1 MSKILIQ
8 NGRIIDPA
16 NNIDQSLPVYIAAGK
31 IVSVGQKPA
40 DFTADITL
48 DAQNKIVCPGFV
60 DLSVRLREPGHSRK
74 GSIHSETRAAAAAGV
89 TSLCLP
95 PDTRPIIDTPSV
107 VEYIRDKAEQ
117 AGYPNVF
124 PFAALTKQ
132 LKGQELSNMQA
143 LKRMGCIAVSNAMCA
158 PQNLLIL
165 RHAMEYAVSHDLPLA
180 LHPDEPS
187 LSRGGC
193 LHEGAVASQYGLPG
207 IPAAA
212 ETIAVTQTLELSIL
226 TGCRVHFSQISG
238 QGAVKKIQQAQHEGL
253 PVTADVAIHQL
264 HLTDTDL
271 TPFDSRYHVLPPFRG
286 QLDKTAL
293 REGLINNTLTAICS
307 DHQPHDLDA
316 KLGALPETEPGISA
330 LETLLPL
337 TLQLVAENSLS
348 LSQAI
353 SRLTDKPAAIFSL
366 NKGTLSPGMDADICI
381 FDPNKNWQVNKDT
394 WHSAGINTPY
404 WEQTLQG
411 KVSHTLQSGKII
423 YQDNV

>member
-8 NGRIIDPA
+8 NGRVIDPA
-16 NNIDQSLPVYIAAGK
+16 NHIDQSLPVYIAAGK

-40 DFTADITL
+40 DFTADIIL

-74 GSIHSETRAAAAAGV
+74 GSIRSETQAAAAAGV

-132 LKGQELSNMQA
+132 LKGQELSNMHA
-143 LKRMGCIAVSNAMCA
+143 LKTMGCIAVSNAMCA

-165 RHAMEYAVSHDLPLA
+165 RHAMEYAVSHGLPLV
-180 LHPDEPS
+180 LRPDEAS
-187 LSRGGC
+187 LSQGGC
-193 LHEGAVASQYGLPG
+193 IHEGAIASQYGLPG

-212 ETIAVTQTLELSIL
+212 ETIAVAQTLELAIL
-226 TGCRVHFSQISG
+226 TGCRVHFSQISC
-238 QGAVKKIQQAQHEGL
+238 QGAVNKIQQAQNEGL

-271 TPFDSRYHVLPPFRG
+271 TPFDSRYHVLPPFRS
-286 QLDKTAL
+286 QADKTAL
-293 REGLINNTLTAICS
+293 REGLINNSLAAICS

-353 SRLTDKPAAIFSL
+353 SLLTDKPAAVFSL
-366 NKGTLSPGMDADICI
+366 DKGSLSPGMDADICI

-411 KVSHTLQSGKII
+411 KVSHTLQSGNII
-423 YQDNV
+423 YQDNA